1 MPCWSLGHAHA
12 PWLAIHVGLPG
23 GFRRPFVYTA
33 VMLRWAAFAVVLSAV
48 AGTTHASYELGL
60 MLQGQKVHR
69 YDPISGAYFG
79 SFDLLANAT
88 GMTAYRST
96 GLAYVLGVDTVYR
109 YDYST
114 GVSRGRFS
122 IPAGAQSI
130 REGMDDDELLIGYAD
145 RVERRSA
152 STGALLGS
160 PLAFG
165 PSIFSHA
172 QGAIAQRTSGLY
184 YLLANDVAGDDF
196 LVGMDAASSVFGAYR
211 SQGPWTGPASSM
223 YGGDV
228 DGDSL
233 TFLTRDS
240 DFSWGSAPTEMSVV
254 PGAGDPSYVF
264 GIALFSS
271 TRPASIQYGHEGS
284 VTFLSNPSGQ
294 WTFRRG
300 YVHSLTVMTPRTLS
314 FLDGAQDVRGYTLL
328 VAPEPGALAALG
340 IGLLAVLRRRRR

>member
-1 MPCWSLGHAHA
+1 
-12 PWLAIHVGLPG
+12 
-23 GFRRPFVYTA
+23 
-33 VMLRWAAFAVVLSAV
+33 
-48 AGTTHASYELGL
+48 

-79 SFDLLANAT
+79 SFDLLSNGT

-96 GLAYVLGVDTVYR
+96 GLAYVLGVDGVSR

-114 GVSRGRFS
+114 GVSRGRFQ
-122 IPAGAQSI
+122 IPVGAQSI
-130 REGMDDDELLIGYAD
+130 REGMDDDELLIGYSD

-152 STGALLGS
+152 STGVLLGS
-160 PLAFG
+160 PLVFG

-184 YLLANDVAGDDF
+184 YLLGNDPAGDDF
-196 LVGMDAASSVFGAYR
+196 LVGIDAANSFSGAYR
-211 SQGPWTGPASSM
+211 SQGPWTGPTSSM

-233 TFLTRDS
+233 VFLTRDTN
-240 DFSWGSAPTEMSVV
+240 FSWGSAPTEVSAV
-254 PGAGDPSYVF
+254 PGAGDPAYGF
-264 GIALFSS
+264 GIVLFSS

-294 WTFRRG
+294 WVFRRG
-300 YVHSLTVMTPRTLS
+300 YVHSLIVVTPRTLS
-314 FLDGAQDVRGYTLL
+314 FLDGAQDVQGYTLL
-328 VAPEPGALAALG
+328 VAPEPASLAALG
-340 IGLLAVLRRRRR
+340 LGLLALRRKRR